1 MNMDVMRLK
10 DAIMEARILAGAE
23 MERLCNE
30 KNYLEA
36 SIFQSVRDN
45 MAANIQMLEA
55 YEICKENERRRGKE
69 PGGEG
74 MTLDEAITNAEER
87 EQIPNISLQRL

>member
-1 MNMDVMRLK
+1 MDVMRLK

-30 KNYLEA
+30 NNYLEA

-45 MAANIQMLEA
+45 MAANIQTLQT
-55 YEICKENERRRGKE
+55 YEICKENERRWAKDQEVKE
-69 PGGEG
+69 
-74 MTLDEAITNAEER
+74 
-87 EQIPNISLQRL
+87 